1 MERTASKTEGG
12 GTKEGREDPMI
23 NLMMDKDAI
32 AIMSTLIAKL
42 EGMTFDEGRVEV
54 FRTTWGRNLFREC
67 SRRMTGRVFD
77 IDGWFVEHCGRGT
90 GARSSSTSV
99 RRDIDPSMYRQ
110 PMCTDWLMALIDLE
124 MNFSAD
130 DDGRRTGSHARGS
143 AMRILHNI
151 LELEDSSMTKL
162 SEYRRSETQYH
173 FEGIR
178 SSSSSIA
185 VTSPAAMCHPI
196 KATVTARRI
205 GSIDDLLRRRTGD
218 GVDAPSAK
226 KDGVHRNDVADI
238 KRAADGGRCP
248 RADEHQEGGL
258 R

>member
-1 MERTASKTEGG
+1 
-12 GTKEGREDPMI
+12 MI
-23 NLMMDKDAI
+23 SLMMDKDAI

-67 SRRMTGRVFD
+67 SRRMTGKVFD
-77 IDGWFVEHCGRGT
+77 IDGWFVEHCGRGAA
-90 GARSSSTSV
+90 ARSSATSV

-124 MNFSAD
+124 LNFSEGD
-130 DDGRRTGSHARGS
+130 DERRTGSHARGS

-151 LELEDSSMTKL
+151 LELEDSSMVKL

-178 SSSSSIA
+178 PSSSIA

-218 GVDAPSAK
+218 GVDMPSAK
-226 KDGVHRNDVADI
+226 KDGVHRNDVVDI